1 MFLFCSNGAGKTT
14 TFINNL
20 SHSIETLLNKSTVK
34 ENCKTFSFPMSEES
48 DMSIE
53 EKTNPN
59 LISLI
64 KELKN
69 QAREKE
75 APIWRDVAER
85 LEKSSKHW
93 AEVNLSSI
101 ERNAEEGDTIV
112 IPGKVLGAG
121 FLRKEVT
128 IGAFKASRRAEESIA
143 EAGGELLNLR
153 ELAEREPKGSGI
165 KIMG

>member
-1 MFLFCSNGAGKTT
+1 
-14 TFINNL
+14 
-20 SHSIETLLNKSTVK
+20 
-34 ENCKTFSFPMSEES
+34 MSEES

-64 KELKN
+64 EELKDR
-69 QAREKE
+69 AREKE

-101 ERNAEEGDTIV
+101 EREVEEGDTIV

-121 FLRKEVT
+121 ILNKEVT
-128 IGAFKASRRAEESIA
+128 VGAFKASNSAEKSIA
-143 EAGGELLNLR
+143 EAGGEVLNLR
-153 ELAEREPKGSGI
+153 ELAERKPEGSGI

>member
-1 MFLFCSNGAGKTT
+1 
-14 TFINNL
+14 
-20 SHSIETLLNKSTVK
+20 
-34 ENCKTFSFPMSEES
+34 SEES

-59 LISLI
+59 LINLI
-64 KELKN
+64 KELKD

-75 APIWRDVAER
+75 ASIWRDVAER
-85 LEKSSKHW
+85 LERSSKHW

-101 ERNAEEGDTIV
+101 ERNVEEGDTIV
-112 IPGKVLGAG
+112 VPGKVLGAG
-121 FLRKEVT
+121 ILKKEVT
-128 IGAFKASRRAEESIA
+128 IGAFKASRSAEESIA

-153 ELAEREPKGSGI
+153 ELAERNPEGSGI

>member
-1 MFLFCSNGAGKTT
+1 
-14 TFINNL
+14 
-20 SHSIETLLNKSTVK
+20 
-34 ENCKTFSFPMSEES
+34 
-48 DMSIE
+48 MSIE

-64 KELKN
+64 NELKD

-101 ERNAEEGDTIV
+101 ERNVEEGETIV
-112 IPGKVLGAG
+112 VPGKVLGAG
-121 FLRKEVT
+121 ILKKEVT
-128 IGAFKASRRAEESIA
+128 VGAFKASRSAKESIA

-153 ELAEREPKGSGI
+153 ELAERKPKGSDI

>member
-1 MFLFCSNGAGKTT
+1 
-14 TFINNL
+14 
-20 SHSIETLLNKSTVK
+20 
-34 ENCKTFSFPMSEES
+34 
-48 DMSIE
+48 MSIE

-64 KELKN
+64 QELKD

-85 LEKSSKHW
+85 LEKPSKHW

-101 ERNAEEGDTIV
+101 ERNVEEGDTIV
-112 IPGKVLGAG
+112 VPGKVLGAG
-121 FLRKEVT
+121 ILKKEVT
-128 IGAFKASRRAEESIA
+128 IGAFKASRSAEEGIA
-143 EAGGELLNLR
+143 EAGGEVMNLR
-153 ELAEREPKGSGI
+153 ELAERKPEGSGI

>member
-1 MFLFCSNGAGKTT
+1 
-14 TFINNL
+14 
-20 SHSIETLLNKSTVK
+20 
-34 ENCKTFSFPMSEES
+34 MSEES

-64 KELKN
+64 KELKDR
-69 QAREKE
+69 AREKE

-85 LEKSSKHW
+85 LERSSKHW

-101 ERNAEEGDTIV
+101 ERNVEEGDTIV
-112 IPGKVLGAG
+112 VPGKVLGAG
-121 FLRKEVT
+121 ILKKEVT
-128 IGAFKASRRAEESIA
+128 IGAFKASRSAEESIA

-153 ELAEREPKGSGI
+153 ELAERRPEGSDI